1 MRVSIQVA
9 DDIVVIDRVAKQVDC
24 APLRSNRIS
33 AIQWYG
39 DHGEIEF
46 ERHHKPNE
54 VFHSF
59 EEFQSL
65 VTAAKPIPSP
75 KPPTPQELD
84 EMRNRFM
91 LEHPD
96 ARQAWIERDAEIKRL
111 FDRAAQPA
119 QPQPRPPNTPAP
131 ATLPPNPQH
140 PPDPVPPAPMPQ
152 NPMTPPKAET
162 KQEKPKTNQRRND
175 DTSTKLD

>member
-1 MRVSIQVA
+1 MRVSIIA
-9 DDIVVIDRVAKQVDC
+9 EDDCIVVDKVAKLVDC
-24 APLRSNRIS
+24 RELIAKEIS

-46 ERHHKPNE
+46 VGHKKPNE

-84 EMRNRFM
+84 EMHNRFM
-91 LEHPD
+91 LEHPN
-96 ARQAWIERDAEIKRL
+96 ARQAWDQRDAEVRRL
-111 FDRAAQPA
+111 QEVAHDPGL
-119 QPQPRPPNTPAP
+119 RPPPLPAP
-131 ATLPPNPQH
+131 EP
-140 PPDPVPPAPMPQ
+140 
-152 NPMTPPKAET
+152 PPKAPKPAPVPT
-162 KQEKPKTNQRRND
+162 KPKTE
-175 DTSTKLD
+175 KK

>member
-1 MRVSIQVA
+1 MTRVSIVVE
-9 DDIVVIDRVAKQVDC
+9 DDIIVIDKKVMTVDC

-54 VFHSF
+54 VLHSL

-75 KPPTPQELD
+75 KPPTPQELN
-84 EMRNRFM
+84 ETHNRLM

-96 ARQAWIERDAEIKRL
+96 ARRAWDQRDAEVKRL
-111 FDRAAQPA
+111 FDAAKRDPRYQEPPPTPPPSPPKETTAKPKPAQPA
-119 QPQPRPPNTPAP
+119 RRT
-131 ATLPPNPQH
+131 
-140 PPDPVPPAPMPQ
+140 
-152 NPMTPPKAET
+152 KA
-162 KQEKPKTNQRRND
+162 KR
-175 DTSTKLD
+175 